1 MKSHD
6 DDRAADARPRNSPRR
21 ECLLLGQSVRAPA
34 SHEILK
40 LHLPKERR
48 HRPHRRAESSHLL
61 PRLRRLGV
69 DARDVVFRRVFVREH
84 RRLAHRQADPSE
96 ASPPFVSSPST
107 LTDREGTVEAVA
119 VADVEARGL

>member
-1 MKSHD
+1 MMIEP
-6 DDRAADARPRNSPRR
+6 RTPARETRPARMS
-21 ECLLLGQSVRAPA
+21 LLGQSVRAPA

-40 LHLPKERR
+40 LHLPQERR

-84 RRLAHRQADPSE
+84 RRLAHRQLALPKLRRPSFLLR
-96 ASPPFVSSPST
+96 P
-107 LTDREGTVEAVA
+107 L
-119 VADVEARGL
+119 